1 MKIRGIIPAM
11 VTPLNENGINEEG
24 TRKLVRHLIAGG
36 VHGLFI
42 LGTNGEFHTLS
53 KEEKIQFAKIV
64 VDEVSGRVP
73 VFAGAGD
80 IATNKV
86 IELVNEFA
94 KIGVDA
100 ASIITPYLLKYTDE
114 ELIHHYRV
122 ITEQTTL
129 PIILYNI
136 PPNTRNFIN
145 RHVFSELLKIDSIIG
160 IKDSSG
166 DLENFKGYLEL
177 NHREDFS
184 LLMGSDSK
192 ILEALQLGADGS
204 VASTANVVTK
214 TDVAIYEQFVA
225 GNIEQAR
232 QAQASIDD
240 FREACKCST
249 IPSGLKYCLRAIGQ
263 DVGLPKLPVL
273 DLTKEEKQQVDHV
286 LQKYVQ
292 AEGFTLKVEQ

>member
-94 KIGVDA
+94 KSA
-100 ASIITPYLLKYTDE
+100 LMLL
-114 ELIHHYRV
+114 
-122 ITEQTTL
+122 
-129 PIILYNI
+129 
-136 PPNTRNFIN
+136 
-145 RHVFSELLKIDSIIG
+145 
-160 IKDSSG
+160 
-166 DLENFKGYLEL
+166 
-177 NHREDFS
+177 
-184 LLMGSDSK
+184 
-192 ILEALQLGADGS
+192 
-204 VASTANVVTK
+204 
-214 TDVAIYEQFVA
+214 
-225 GNIEQAR
+225 
-232 QAQASIDD
+232 
-240 FREACKCST
+240 
-249 IPSGLKYCLRAIGQ
+249 PS
-263 DVGLPKLPVL
+263 
-273 DLTKEEKQQVDHV
+273 
-286 LQKYVQ
+286 
-292 AEGFTLKVEQ
+292 

>member
-11 VTPLNENGINEEG
+11 VTPLDENGINEEG
-24 TRKLVRHLIAGG
+24 TRNLVRHLIAGG

-42 LGTNGEFHTLS
+42 LGTNGEFHMLS

-64 VDEVSGRVP
+64 VEEVSGRVP

-100 ASIITPYLLKYTDE
+100 ASIITPYFLKYNDE
-114 ELIHHYRV
+114 ELIHHYRM
-122 ITEQTTL
+122 IAEQTTL

-136 PPNTRNFIN
+136 PSNTKNYIN
-145 RHVFSELLKIDSIIG
+145 RYVFSELINFNSIIG

-166 DLENFKGYLEL
+166 DIENFKDYLDL
-177 NHREDFS
+177 NYREDFS
-184 LLMGSDSK
+184 VLMGSDSR

-204 VASTANVVTK
+204 VASTANVITK
-214 TDVAIYEQFVA
+214 TDVSIYEQFRA
-225 GNIEQAR
+225 GNIEQAQ

-240 FREACKCST
+240 FREGCKIST

-273 DLTKEEKQQVDHV
+273 DFTKEEKKQIDHV

-292 AEGFTLKVEQ
+292 AEGFKLKEEL